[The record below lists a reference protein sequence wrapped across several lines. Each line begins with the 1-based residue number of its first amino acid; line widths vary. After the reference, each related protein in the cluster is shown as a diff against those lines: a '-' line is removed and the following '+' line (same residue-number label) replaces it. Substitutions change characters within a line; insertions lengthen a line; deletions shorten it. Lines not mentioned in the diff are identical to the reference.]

1 MTIGRMTN
9 KPPLLIDRRNQ
20 EGLTLKG
27 PAARRRGRPSR
38 DAMAMPR
45 EEILRRAFNAFASDG
60 YDGVS
65 LRSLAAACGIS
76 DSLISHHF
84 GSKQR
89 LWEEAADSMFQP
101 LYDQLLA
108 LLDALAAVQG
118 NNAVAVLQNNL
129 PQALKLVAADPV
141 MLQFLFRDGEGDNPR
156 GEYLRTRYVRP
167 YLARLDALFAQAQD
181 AGEYRRVSPASR
193 HVFVFGLMRSL
204 VMPGLMRAELAPH
217 LASPEAM
224 SAYIDEA
231 TALLYSGLIVHPH
244 EKHLSGK
251 NAPTQDAP
259 AGERS

>member
-1 MTIGRMTN
+1 MLN

-20 EGLTLKG
+20 EGQALRG
-27 PAARRRGRPSR
+27 PATRRRGRPSR

-45 EEILRRAFNAFASDG
+45 EDILRQAFAAFARDG

-65 LRSLAAACGIS
+65 LRSLAAECGIS

-89 LWEEAADSMFQP
+89 LWEEAADIMFQP

-108 LLDALAAVQG
+108 LLDALAQAQG

-129 PQALKLVAADPV
+129 PQALKLVAANPV
-141 MLQFLFRDGEGDNPR
+141 MLQFLFREGEGDNAR
-156 GEYLRTRYVRP
+156 GEYLRAKYMRP
-167 YLARLDALFAQAQD
+167 YLARLDGLFAQAQA
-181 AGEYRRVSPASR
+181 AGEYRAVSPVSR
-193 HVFVFGLMRSL
+193 HIFVFGLMRSL

-217 LASPEAM
+217 LATPEAM

-231 TALLYSGLIVHPH
+231 TALLYSGLAVHPH
-244 EKHLSGK
+244 EKHPQEK
-251 NAPTQDAP
+251 IAPTPDSP
-259 AGERS
+259 AGDRS